1 MADTQESAAIVSQGA
16 GGKVIGNRDHRLSDT
31 RKIWIAD
38 DSTTIIGVYGQG
50 TSMEITANWAKNLE
64 NMTPGDKMP
73 VAGAIAQG
81 LSGGKTLIGNWNT
94 LQTWNG
100 NEPTQFNVELILYAL
115 EDPDIEVMQP
125 LSALEYMI
133 APDTGSFLSG
143 VGGNISKAFQIN
155 IGNRVLYQNL
165 VLNSISVPF
174 DKEMDSQGRFV
185 RASVNLSLS
194 TAKMISKDML
204 KQGYCIKSSYAYA

>member
-50 TSMEITANWAKNLE
+50 TSMEITANWSKPLE
-64 NMTPGDKMP
+64 GSNPGDKAP
-73 VAGAIAQG
+73 AVAAGVQVFT
-81 LSGGKTLIGNWNT
+81 GKSLVSSWNT
-94 LQTWNG
+94 LQCWNG
-100 NEPTQFNVELILYAL
+100 NEPTQFNVELLLYAL

-133 APDTGSFLSG
+133 APDTNMFFGCG
-143 VGGNISKAFQIN
+143 VSKALQIN

-194 TAKMISKDML
+194 TATMIGKDML